1 MNKNCDVSPSVIIV
15 LLLLLTLFLYKA
27 LQFLC
32 ELLKIVDWL
41 RILQVKLKYFLFPIS
56 VNSY

>member
-27 LQFLC
+27 LQFLRK
-32 ELLKIVDWL
+32 LLKIVNWL
-41 RILQVKLKYFLFPIS
+41 RILQVKLKDFLFSIS